1 MAARTYCAKRW
12 CFTINFKANS
22 KEEECEMEE
31 DEISKIWGT
40 PADGPQVVNH
50 DDFEYIICQR
60 ERGENGT
67 LHWQG
72 FLILKQKN
80 RLSWLKRHF
89 SERAHF
95 EVARGS
101 DQQCVAYCRKEET
114 YEPGKRTELW
124 EMLEARGMHDE
135 NEKEPG
141 RWEYGHLPERVHKKR
156 QEKEEDAEDEL
167 ENIKAGYKR
176 PSEIDGAI
184 LRCPG
189 FIAAYNALTADILG
203 PYRPNLKIITLVG
216 PPGTGKSYA
225 IQKCF
230 PEHGRCIY
238 GNSGAWFQNPTAKV
252 MIFEEF
258 NGQIPLQ
265 RMLQML
271 DPYPLALEV
280 KGRMAPAMYDT
291 VVITSNTS
299 PASWYPIKPQDEIDQ
314 GDLFKR
320 KVDSIHALWDRIG
333 YSNGAYVPVRKCGT
347 YLEAPSLAESIG
359 VSAADYIQGCRAMFY
374 RELLKACDLVEDISD
389 ISESED
395 PMGPYTT
402 DDDH

>member
-1 MAARTYCAKRW
+1 MDTRQNAKRW
-12 CFTINFKANS
+12 CFTINMATP
-22 KEEECEMEE
+22 EARDQEYAC
-31 DEISKIWGT
+31 WGLG
-40 PADGPQVVNH
+40 PADGPQGDWYKKKEHIVYLH
-50 DDFEYIICQR
+50 FQEEC
-60 ERGENGT
+60 GEEGT
-67 LHWQG
+67 HHLQG
-72 FLILKQKN
+72 FVIFDKCV
-80 RLSWLKRHF
+80 RLSWLKKFHA
-89 SERAHF
+89 RAHW
-95 EVARGS
+95 EVARGTN
-101 DQQCVAYCRKEET
+101 QQADEYTKKKDTRVEGGMELT
-114 YEPGKRTELW
+114 IGK
-124 EMLEARGMHDE
+124 
-135 NEKEPG
+135 
-141 RWEYGHLPERVHKKR
+141 LPERVHKKR

-176 PSEIDGAI
+176 PADIDGAI

-189 FIAAYNALTADILG
+189 FIPAYNALVADILG

-216 PPGTGKSYA
+216 PPGTGKSYS

-238 GNSGAWFQNPTAKV
+238 GNSGCWFQNPTAKV

-271 DPYPLALEV
+271 DPYPLSLEV

-299 PASWYPIKPQDEIDQ
+299 PASWYPIKPQDEVEQ

-320 KVDSIHALWDRIG
+320 KMDSIHALWDRLG
-333 YSNGAYVPVRKCGT
+333 YANGAYIPVRTCGT
-347 YLEAPSLAESIG
+347 YLEAPSLADCIG
-359 VSAADYIQGCRAMFY
+359 VSSTDYINGCRQMFY
-374 RELLKACDLVEDISD
+374 RELLKAADLTEQISDSEDI
-389 ISESED
+389 
-395 PMGPYTT
+395 PYTT